1 MTEIRPA
8 RIEDAAALAVLTSEL
23 GYPVAAEAMRKRLDA
38 VLGAPDSNA
47 LLVSCMD
54 EDVPV
59 GWIHVGERTLLEA
72 DAYCEIMG
80 LVVATADRRQGRAG
94 RLVSAAERWAIE
106 RGHRQLHVS
115 SNILRA
121 ESHPFYERA
130 GYRRIKTQHVYCK
143 DVRIVMMGR

>member
-1 MTEIRPA
+1 VTEIRPA

-23 GYPVAAEAMRKRLDA
+23 GHPVAAEAMRQRLDA
-38 VLGAPDSNA
+38 VLGAPHDGA
-47 LLVSCMD
+47 LLVSCTD

-72 DAYCEIMG
+72 DRYCEIMG
-80 LVVATADRRQGRAG
+80 LVVDAAYRRQGRAG
-94 RLVSAAERWAIE
+94 RLVAAAERWAIE
-106 RGHRQLHVS
+106 RGHRQLRVS

-130 GYRRIKTQHVYCK
+130 GYRRIKTQHVYSR
-143 DVRIVMMGR
+143 VLETRGW